1 MKKKITTFI
10 LISITI
16 ISIFCIYLYYENNF
30 LKVSNYIISNEKIP
44 SDFNKYKII
53 QISDFHNTNSK
64 KLTNDL
70 VKKIE
75 KNQPNLIVLTGDLI
89 DANKTGIDTAI
100 NFIARINEFAPI
112 YYVTGNHEASTSSY
126 DVLEEKLISN
136 KVTILDNK
144 AEIIKINNSEINLI
158 GINDPKFTS
167 NSYIT
172 DSTIVNDS
180 LKPIEYDNTNFSIL
194 LSHRP
199 ELFDTYVEN
208 NIDLVLT
215 GHAHGGQIRIPFIGG
230 LVAPNQGLFPK
241 YTSGKFVKNKTTM
254 IISRGIGNSIV
265 PYRINNRPEMVVITL
280 RGGK

>member
-10 LISITI
+10 LISIII
-16 ISIFCIYLYYENNF
+16 ISIFCLYLYYENNF

-44 SDFNKYKII
+44 NDFNKYKII

-75 KNQPNLIVLTGDLI
+75 RNQPNLIVLTGDLV
-89 DANKTGIDTAI
+89 DANQTDIDTAI
-100 NFIARINEFAPI
+100 NFITRINEFAPI
-112 YYVTGNHEASTSSY
+112 YYVTGNHEASISSY
-126 DVLEEKLISN
+126 DELEEKLISN

-144 AEIIKINNSEINLI
+144 AEIIKINNSKINLI
-158 GINDPKFTS
+158 GIDDPKFTS
-167 NSYIT
+167 NSSIT
-172 DSTIVNDS
+172 DSAIINDS
-180 LKPIEYDNTNFSIL
+180 LKSIEYDNTNFSIL

-199 ELFDTYVEN
+199 ELFETYVEN

-230 LVAPNQGLFPK
+230 VVAPNQGFFPK
-241 YTSGKFVKNKTTM
+241 YTSGKFVKNNTTM
-254 IISRGIGNSIV
+254 IISRGIGNSIL
-265 PYRINNRPEMVVITL
+265 PYRINNRPEMVVVTL
-280 RGGK
+280 SSE